1 MTSPFP
7 ALRRGAD
14 RNCRSRRA
22 RCGSSTT
29 IPSTASSTSAVFTHI
44 DDLADAWLL
53 ELQRILEPGGMLYV
67 TIHDERT
74 VELIENSSAQWLEW
88 LRTRDVYRRSKDS
101 FDIMSLNRAGDP
113 QVFYAREY
121 FLKMLSATFDV
132 LNVAP
137 EAYFYQTAILAR
149 RRVRDSAPPPAR

>member
-1 MTSPFP
+1 
-7 ALRRGAD
+7 
-14 RNCRSRRA
+14 
-22 RCGSSTT
+22 
-29 IPSTASSTSAVFTHI
+29 
-44 DDLADAWLL
+44 
-53 ELQRILEPGGMLYV
+53 MLYV

-149 RRVRDSAPPPAR
+149 RRVRDSSPPPAR